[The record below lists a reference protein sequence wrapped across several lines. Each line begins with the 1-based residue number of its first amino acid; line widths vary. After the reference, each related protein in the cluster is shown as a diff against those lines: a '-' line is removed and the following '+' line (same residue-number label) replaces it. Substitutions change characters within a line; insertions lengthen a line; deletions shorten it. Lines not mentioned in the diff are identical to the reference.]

1 MPHIDREMLIA
12 HSSILKHIFSSC
24 EILKQSGYL
33 VFGEEM
39 LGETQR
45 DSEKSVHLET
55 AGVENHREILALKL
69 QRHIR

>member
-1 MPHIDREMLIA
+1 MLIA
-12 HSSILKHIFSSC
+12 HSSILKHIFSLC

-45 DSEKSVHLET
+45 DSQKSVHLET
-55 AGVENHREILALKL
+55 GVENHREILALKL
-69 QRHIR
+69 QKHI